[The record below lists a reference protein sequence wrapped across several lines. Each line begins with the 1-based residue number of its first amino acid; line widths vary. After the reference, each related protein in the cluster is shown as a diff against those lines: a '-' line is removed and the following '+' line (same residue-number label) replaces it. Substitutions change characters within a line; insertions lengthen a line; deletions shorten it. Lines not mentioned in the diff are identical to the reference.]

1 MAWCLVKHRDYFTF
15 LPLRK
20 SIKVVVVVY
29 KNVSKHGL
37 LYAAKNSSECCNN
50 WNGDVIRMDVRNE
63 HENIVYN
70 TDTFQ
75 TESIFFLFLLQ
86 EGVKK
91 F

>member
-1 MAWCLVKHRDYFTF
+1 
-15 LPLRK
+15 
-20 SIKVVVVVY
+20 VVVVY

-91 F
+91 FWHKNTANLQVNIQEASTAGFIK